1 MADTGQTNDVA
12 SQDISITVVSIPQQ
26 HVAQV
31 LDFVD
36 KLEQEEDGPDVTGHM
51 LSRGVMSAAK
61 GISGTQCKVSGGTF
75 NPNDFHCG
83 DSDES

>member
-1 MADTGQTNDVA
+1 MADTEQANDA
-12 SQDISITVVSIPQQ
+12 TSQDSSISVVSIPEQ

-51 LSRGVMSAAK
+51 LSRGVTMAAK
-61 GISGTQCKVSGGTF
+61 GVSGTGCKLSGVPTS
-75 NPNDFHCG
+75 DFHCP
-83 DSDES
+83 DTDES